1 MISYDQQLIEAGKFI
16 NENDDFL
23 IVSHVH
29 PDGDTISSSLA
40 IAYILNIMGKSYQ
53 LINQDKIPDKYNFLD
68 MSYKFEVISSI
79 EKKYTNLITLDIA
92 EINRAGNIN
101 ELLNKKVRIL
111 NIDHHFTND
120 NFGEINIVMPSAAAT
135 TEVIYYL
142 INKMGIQFD
151 KNLATYIYTGLL
163 TDTGGFRYSNTNSN
177 VMRIAAEMLEYDIS
191 PASIAEI
198 TLETITKNYLEI
210 LKKALSNLEIV
221 EGLSI
226 AWTTLTYSD
235 LANLEE
241 ETEGIVSYAR
251 NIEGVE
257 VGIFFRETSPNEYK
271 VSLRSR
277 NFINVGTI
285 AQVFGGGG
293 HNRAAGFSYSGL
305 LDSIKSELLAEIKKT
320 KEWKEFNES

>member
-1 MISYDQQLIEAGKFI
+1 MISYEQQLIDAEKYI
-16 NENDDFL
+16 KENDDFL

-40 IAYILNIMGKSYQ
+40 IAYILNLLGKSYQ
-53 LINQDKIPDKYNFLD
+53 LVNQDQIPVKYNFLD
-68 MSYKFEVISSI
+68 MCYKFKMVADI
-79 EKKYTNLITLDIA
+79 EKKYTNIITLDIA
-92 EINRAGNIN
+92 EINRAGKIN
-101 ELLNKKVRIL
+101 DLLNKKIRIL

-120 NFGEINIVMPSAAAT
+120 NFGEINIVMPLAAAT

-177 VMRIAAEMLEYDIS
+177 VMRIAAEMLDYDIS
-191 PASIAEI
+191 PATIAEI
-198 TLETITKNYLEI
+198 TLETITKNFLEI
-210 LKKALSNLEIV
+210 LKKALSNMEIV
-221 EGLSI
+221 EGYRI
-226 AWTTLTYSD
+226 AWTTLSYSD

-241 ETEGIVSYAR
+241 DTEGIVSYTR

-257 VGIFFRETSPNEYK
+257 VGIFFSETSPNEYK

-277 NFINVGTI
+277 NFIDVGSI

-293 HNRAAGFSYSGL
+293 HIRAAGFSYSGL
-305 LDSIKSELLAEIKKT
+305 LDSIKSELLVEIKQT